1 MIGLDTNLLL
11 YARLEGNPFHEKASS
26 FLEEW
31 SHSTEVVIAEL
42 VLIEFYVALRNPAVI
57 NPVLTPD
64 EAVDECQIFRRHPR
78 WQLVENGNVMSA
90 VWEQAAKPGFARRRI
105 FDLRLAKTLLAH
117 GVTRFATA
125 NTKDFA
131 EAGFTEVWNPL
142 E

>member
-1 MIGLDTNLLL
+1 MIAFDTNLLL
-11 YARLEGNPFHEKASS
+11 YARLEGNPYHDKART

-31 SHSTEVVIAEL
+31 NASADVVLAEL
-42 VLIEFYVALRNPAVI
+42 VLVEFYVALRNPAI
-57 NPVLTPD
+57 MDPVLSAA
-64 EAVDECQIFRRHPR
+64 EAVEECQIFRRHPR
-78 WQLVENGNVMSA
+78 WQLVENAEVMAS
-90 VWEQAAKPGFARRRI
+90 VWEKASKSDFARRKI

-131 EAGFTEVWNPL
+131 GAGFSEVWNPL